1 MDVKIFKDK
10 LFDLLND
17 SECMNISDID
27 TDDKNNIFMI
37 RVVDG
42 SIFEIECRQFK
53 RKKDEQKMTEKL
65 LDILA
70 NERINNTLDTLLKNN
85 LVYINTKRCQ
95 EEESKKVDKLNLNKK
110 QVRQINKLIATI
122 NQCKLTYGFVAYQLG
137 FQDGIKLSDELRQ
150 II

>member
-42 SIFEIECRQFK
+42 IIF
-53 RKKDEQKMTEKL
+53 
-65 LDILA
+65 
-70 NERINNTLDTLLKNN
+70 
-85 LVYINTKRCQ
+85 
-95 EEESKKVDKLNLNKK
+95 
-110 QVRQINKLIATI
+110 
-122 NQCKLTYGFVAYQLG
+122 
-137 FQDGIKLSDELRQ
+137 
-150 II
+150 

>member
-27 TDDKNNIFMI
+27 TDDKNNIFTI
-37 RVVDG
+37 RLTDG
-42 SIFEIECRQFK
+42 NIFEIECRQFK
-53 RKKDEQKMTEKL
+53 IKNDEQKMTEKL

-70 NERINNTLDTLLKNN
+70 NERINNTLNILLKSKLSYLN
-85 LVYINTKRCQ
+85 IKKCQ
-95 EEESKKVDKLNLNKK
+95 EEESKKVNKLNLNKK
-110 QVRQINKLIATI
+110 QAKQINKLIAAI

-137 FQDGIKLSDELRQ
+137 FQGGIKLSDELRQ

>member
-17 SECMNISDID
+17 SEYMNISDID

-53 RKKDEQKMTEKL
+53 IKKDEQKMKEKL

-70 NERINNTLDTLLKNN
+70 NERINNTLDTLLKKQSC
-85 LVYINTKRCQ
+85 LFKHKKMPRKR
-95 EEESKKVDKLNLNKK
+95 K
-110 QVRQINKLIATI
+110 
-122 NQCKLTYGFVAYQLG
+122 
-137 FQDGIKLSDELRQ
+137 
-150 II
+150 

>member
-1 MDVKIFKDK
+1 M
-10 LFDLLND
+10 LND

-53 RKKDEQKMTEKL
+53 IKKMNKKWKKL

-85 LVYINTKRCQ
+85 LVYLNTKNAKK
-95 EEESKKVDKLNLNKK
+95 KKVKS
-110 QVRQINKLIATI
+110 R
-122 NQCKLTYGFVAYQLG
+122 
-137 FQDGIKLSDELRQ
+137 
-150 II
+150 